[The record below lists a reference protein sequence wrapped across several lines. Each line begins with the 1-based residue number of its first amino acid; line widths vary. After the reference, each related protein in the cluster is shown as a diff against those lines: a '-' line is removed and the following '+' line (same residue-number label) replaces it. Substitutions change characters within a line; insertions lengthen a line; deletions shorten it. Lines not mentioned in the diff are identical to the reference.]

1 MIDVRDRVRLPV
13 GVRVTAAG
21 LHDDVR
27 GETFELNET
36 GRLVVTCADGR
47 RLGEVAEL
55 TATRF
60 GVAGEVALADVSGFC
75 LALNER
81 FLLNVESR
89 PGAVLL
95 RLLSSLARGLP
106 LGALPAPPRRRAR
119 IDTTGAPAAVA
130 STAGALALRALAVG
144 VLAAA
149 VAAVL
154 LAGVGAPGLGPPVL
168 LGLGTAL
175 ALVVHEGA
183 HAAALRGVPCCLCL
197 AGTAVFLLHRP
208 LPGRRRRLVAVA
220 GPLAAAAGGLTAL
233 AVAGALGLAALGPA
247 ALVPLS
253 HVVMLT
259 VAGRDGRA
267 ACGLS

>member
-1 MIDVRDRVRLPV
+1 MIDVRDRVCLPA
-13 GVRVTAAG
+13 GVQLTTAG

-27 GETFELNET
+27 GETLELNET

-47 RLGEVAEL
+47 RLGEIAEL

-60 GVAGEVALADVSGFC
+60 GVAGDVALADVGGFC

-89 PGAVLL
+89 RGTVLL
-95 RLLSSLARGLP
+95 RLLSSLLRGLP
-106 LGALPAPPRRRAR
+106 LRAFPAPPRRRAR
-119 IDTTGAPAAVA
+119 IDTTGASAAVS
-130 STAGALALRALAVG
+130 STAGALAWRALAVG
-144 VLAAA
+144 ALGAAA
-149 VAAVL
+149 AAAL
-154 LAGVGAPGLGPPVL
+154 FAGIGAPGLWPPIL
-168 LGLGTAL
+168 LGAGAAL

-208 LPGRRRRLVAVA
+208 LPGRRRGLVAVA
-220 GPLAAAAGGLTAL
+220 GPLGAAAVGLVGLAAAGT
-233 AVAGALGLAALGPA
+233 LGLAALGPA

-253 HVVMLT
+253 HVLALT

>member
-1 MIDVRDRVRLPV
+1 MIDARDRVCLPA
-13 GVRVTAAG
+13 GVRLTAAG
-21 LHDDVR
+21 LHDEVR
-27 GETFELNET
+27 GETLELNDT

-47 RLGEVAEL
+47 PLGEIAEL
-55 TATRF
+55 TAAHFRVP
-60 GVAGEVALADVSGFC
+60 GDVALADVGVFC

-89 PGAVLL
+89 PGAALL

-119 IDTTGAPAAVA
+119 INTARASAAVA
-130 STAGALALRALAVG
+130 STAAALAWRALAVG
-144 VLAAA
+144 ALATVSAAA
-149 VAAVL
+149 L
-154 LAGVGAPGLGPPVL
+154 LAGVGAPGLGLPVL
-168 LGLGTAL
+168 LGAGAAL

-197 AGTAVFLLHRP
+197 AGTAVFLLHRR
-208 LPGRRRRLVAVA
+208 LPGRRRGLVAVA
-220 GPLAAAAGGLTAL
+220 GPLAAAAAGLVAL
-233 AVAGALGLAALGPA
+233 AAAAAPGLAALGPA

-253 HVVMLT
+253 HVLALT

>member
-1 MIDVRDRVRLPV
+1 MIDVRDRVRLPA
-13 GVRVTAAG
+13 GVRLTAAG

-36 GRLVVTCADGR
+36 GRLVVRCADGR
-47 RLGEVAEL
+47 RVGEVAEL
-55 TATRF
+55 TAARF
-60 GVAGEVALADVSGFC
+60 GVTEDIALADVSGFC

-95 RLLSSLARGLP
+95 RLLVSLVRGLP

-119 IDTTGAPAAVA
+119 IDTTGASAAVF
-130 STAGALALRALAVG
+130 STAGALAWRALAVG
-144 VLAAA
+144 ALAAA
-149 VAAVL
+149 AAAAL

-168 LGLGTAL
+168 LGASAAL

-208 LPGRRRRLVAVA
+208 LPGRRRGLVAVA
-220 GPLAAAAGGLTAL
+220 GPLAAAAAGLTAL
-233 AVAGALGLAALGPA
+233 AAAAALGLAALGPA

-253 HVVMLT
+253 HVLALT

>member
-1 MIDVRDRVRLPV
+1 MIDARDRVRLPA

-60 GVAGEVALADVSGFC
+60 GIAGDVALADVGGFC

-81 FLLNVESR
+81 FLLNVEPR

-95 RLLSSLARGLP
+95 RLVSSLARGLP
-106 LGALPAPPRRRAR
+106 LGALPAPPRQRRR
-119 IDTTGAPAAVA
+119 IDTTGTSAAVF
-130 STAGALALRALAVG
+130 STAVALAWRALAVG

-149 VAAVL
+149 ATGVL
-154 LAGVGAPGLGPPVL
+154 LAGIGAPELGPPIL
-168 LGLGTAL
+168 LGAGAAL
-175 ALVVHEGA
+175 ALVAHEGA

-208 LPGRRRRLVAVA
+208 LPGRRRGLVAAA
-220 GPLAAAAGGLTAL
+220 GPLGAAAAGLVAL
-233 AVAGALGLAALGPA
+233 AVAGALGLAALGFA

-253 HVVMLT
+253 HMLALT
-259 VAGRDGRA
+259 VAGGDGRA